1 MNQGDPSRQGLQQQ
15 RTTAEAIQLAST
27 TAGQSSDLQPDP
39 TTILFAT
46 DGTAAS
52 AAARTAAAQLAR
64 AGNAALHV
72 VYVSAPSTAPGGGH
86 PAVDEAVAKAI
97 AAEQAR
103 TLEEGS
109 GSPVA
114 GVHTPHEWRVE
125 GILRVAYRVGAGL
138 VVVGGRRITIV
149 EEFFTYRVSEGVA
162 HRSLLPLLVV
172 PVDSP
177 EWPPRHIV
185 VGYDGSPEA
194 RRASHLAEWIARLSD
209 ADVRLV
215 RVLEPSSSP
224 TARREAELRVKGAA
238 AYMGTRL
245 SSDRVSAQ
253 VVTSS
258 DVAGVLREACAAAE
272 GTMLAIGARGIGP
285 LRRAQHASVSET
297 VAHHSRIPLVLAPP
311 AGPER

>member
-1 MNQGDPSRQGLQQQ
+1 LSELR
-15 RTTAEAIQLAST
+15 
-27 TAGQSSDLQPDP
+27 PDP
-39 TTILFAT
+39 TTIVFAT

-52 AAARTAAAQLAR
+52 AGARTAAAQLAR
-64 AGNAALHV
+64 GGHAALHV
-72 VYVSAPSTAPGGGH
+72 VYVSVPSTAPGGGH
-86 PAVDEAVAKAI
+86 PAADHAAARATAEA
-97 AAEQAR
+97 EAR
-103 TLEEGS
+103 TLEEES

-125 GILRVAYRVGAGL
+125 GILRVAYRVGAEL
-138 VVVGGRRITIV
+138 VVVGGRRITV
-149 EEFFTYRVSEGVA
+149 LEEFFTYRVSEGVA

-177 EWPPRHIV
+177 QWPPRHIV

-194 RRASHLAEWIARLSD
+194 RRASHLAEWIARSSE

-215 RVLEPSSSP
+215 RVLEPSCSP
-224 TARREAELRVKGAA
+224 AARREAELRVKGAA

-253 VVTSS
+253 VATSS

-285 LRRAQHASVSET
+285 LRRAQHVSVSET
-297 VAHHSRIPLVLAPP
+297 LAHHSRIPLVLAPP
-311 AGPER
+311 AVPER

>member
-1 MNQGDPSRQGLQQQ
+1 MNQSDPSRQGLQQR

-27 TAGQSSDLQPDP
+27 TSGQSSDLPDP

-52 AAARTAAAQLAR
+52 SGARAAAAQLAR
-64 AGNAALHV
+64 SSKAALHV

-86 PAVDEAVAKAI
+86 PAADEAVAKALT
-97 AAEQAR
+97 AAEAR
-103 TLEEGS
+103 TLEEES

-125 GILRVAYRVGAGL
+125 GILRVAHRVGAGL
-138 VVVGGRRITIV
+138 VVVGGRRITIL

-209 ADVRLV
+209 ADVRLT

-272 GTMLAIGARGIGP
+272 GAMLAIGARGIGP

-297 VAHHSRIPLVLAPP
+297 LAHHSRIPLVLAPP

>member
-1 MNQGDPSRQGLQQQ
+1 MNQGDPSRQGLQQR
-15 RTTAEAIQLAST
+15 RTTVEAIPLAST
-27 TAGQSSDLQPDP
+27 TSGQSSDLRRDP
-39 TTILFAT
+39 TTIVFAT

-52 AAARTAAAQLAR
+52 AAARTAVAQLAR
-64 AGNAALHV
+64 AANAALHV
-72 VYVSAPSTAPGGGH
+72 VYVSVPSTAPGGGH
-86 PAVDEAVAKAI
+86 PAVDEAVARAI
-97 AAEQAR
+97 AAAEAR
-103 TLEEGS
+103 TLEEQS

-125 GILRVAYRVGAGL
+125 GILRVAHRVGAGL
-138 VVVGGRRITIV
+138 VVVGGRRITIL

-172 PVDSP
+172 PEDSS

-215 RVLEPSSSP
+215 RVLEPSSSA
-224 TARREAELRVKGAA
+224 TARREADLRLNGAA

-285 LRRAQHASVSET
+285 LRRAQHPSVSET
-297 VAHHSRIPLVLAPP
+297 LAHHSRVPLVLAPP
-311 AGPER
+311 TRPDR

>member
-1 MNQGDPSRQGLQQQ
+1 MNHSDPSREGLPQR
-15 RTTAEAIQLAST
+15 RTTVDAIPPAST
-27 TAGQSSDLQPDP
+27 ASGESSHLRPDP
-39 TTILFAT
+39 TTIVFAT

-52 AAARTAAAQLAR
+52 AGARTAAAQLAR
-64 AGNAALHV
+64 AGKAALHI

-86 PAVDEAVAKAI
+86 PDADEAVAKAI
-97 AAEQAR
+97 AAAEAW
-103 TLEEGS
+103 TLEEES
-109 GSPVA
+109 GCPVA

-138 VVVGGRRITIV
+138 VVVGGRRITIL

-162 HRSLLPLLVV
+162 HHSRLPLLVV
-172 PVDSP
+172 PEHSP

-209 ADVRLV
+209 ADVRLT

-253 VVTSS
+253 VVASS
-258 DVAGVLREACAAAE
+258 DVSGVLREACVAAE

-297 VAHHSRIPLVLAPP
+297 LAHHSRFPLLLAPP
-311 AGPER
+311 ARPDR